1 MIKKELIGLIQ
12 KVSGKKIKL
21 KFDQDLISTQ
31 VLDSLSVMLLLSEI
45 EKKINKRINMKKF
58 KIDNFRNL
66 KKIEKFINNEK
77 NK

>member
-1 MIKKELIGLIQ
+1 MIKKDLIGLIQ

-31 VLDSLSVMLLLSEI
+31 VLDSLSIMLLLSEI
-45 EKKINKRINMKKF
+45 EKKINKKINMKKF

-77 NK
+77 NS

>member
-45 EKKINKRINMKKF
+45 EKKINKKINMKKF

-77 NK
+77 NS

>member
-77 NK
+77 NS

>member
-1 MIKKELIGLIQ
+1 MIKKDLIGLIQ

-77 NK
+77 NS

>member
-31 VLDSLSVMLLLSEI
+31 VLDSFL
-45 EKKINKRINMKKF
+45 
-58 KIDNFRNL
+58 
-66 KKIEKFINNEK
+66 
-77 NK
+77 

>member
-1 MIKKELIGLIQ
+1 MIKKDLIGLIQ

-45 EKKINKRINMKKF
+45 EKKINKKINMKKF

-77 NK
+77 NS

>member
-12 KVSGKKIKL
+12 KVSGKNIKL

-77 NK
+77 NS

>member
-1 MIKKELIGLIQ
+1 MIKKDLINLIQ

-21 KFDQDLISTQ
+21 TLDQDLISTQ

-45 EKKINKRINMKKF
+45 EKKIKKKINMKKF

-66 KKIEKFINNEK
+66 KKIDKFINNEK
-77 NK
+77 NS

>member
-31 VLDSLSVMLLLSEI
+31 VLDSLSIMLLLSEI
-45 EKKINKRINMKKF
+45 EKKINKKINMKKF

-77 NK
+77 NS

>member
-66 KKIEKFINNEK
+66 KKIKKFINNEK
-77 NK
+77 NS